1 MIGRIVERSA
11 FYLLLFAALALAA
24 FLSSRYNLVW
34 DASDRGRNTLSAA
47 SQRLLETLD
56 APLSVQVFIPRA
68 HPLRDDI
75 AEVLARYARL
85 RPDIE
90 VSYVDPDIEPALA
103 RQLGV
108 SASGEI
114 RLRYRDRE
122 EVLRT
127 VSEEALSNA
136 IQRLAKAREHLLLTL
151 DGHGER
157 GIEGA
162 ANHDW
167 GAFGRELKAKGYAFS
182 PINLTTH
189 PAVPDNASLLVVA
202 SPQVPLLPGETALI
216 VDYLQR
222 GGNLLWLREPGEA
235 RGLAKVSSLLG
246 IEFLPG
252 VLVDANGA
260 NLGLDDPRLALAAAY
275 PSHPATAGFELLTL
289 FPHAAAMEIT
299 PREGW
304 EAAPLIMTH
313 SNSWNETGAIEGE
326 IAPDRDEEQAGPLVL
341 GVALARQ
348 LEGGEQRVVVIGDGD
363 FLSNA
368 YLGNGGNLDLGVNL
382 VRWLA
387 GEDALLEIP
396 VRIAGDQALQLSK
409 QAGLLI
415 ALFSLLIGPLVLF
428 AGGLM
433 VWRRRQRR

>member
-1 MIGRIVERSA
+1 MIGRIVERSV
-11 FYLLLFAALALAA
+11 FYILLGGALLLAA
-24 FLSSRYNLVW
+24 FLTSRYHLAW
-34 DASDRGRNTLSAA
+34 DVSDRGRNTLSPV

-56 APLSVQVFIPRA
+56 APLSVRVFIPRA

-75 AEVLARYARL
+75 AEVLARYERL

-90 VSYVDPDIEPALA
+90 VSYVDPDIEPTLA

-108 SASGEI
+108 SASGELRI
-114 RLRYRDRE
+114 RYRDRE

-136 IQRLAKAREHLLLTL
+136 IQRLAKRGDSLLLTL

-157 GIEGA
+157 NIQGA

-167 GAFGRELKAKGYAFS
+167 GAFGRELRAKGYAFS

-189 PAVPDNASLLVVA
+189 PAVPDNAALLVVA
-202 SPQVPLLPGETALI
+202 SPQVSLLPGEAALI
-216 VDYLQR
+216 LRHLER
-222 GGNLLWLREPGEA
+222 GGNLLWLREPEEE
-235 RGLAKVSSLLG
+235 RGLGQVASVLG

-252 VLVDANGA
+252 ILVDANGA
-260 NLGLDDPRLALAAAY
+260 TLGLDDPRLVLAAGY
-275 PSHPATAGFELLTL
+275 PSHPATTGFELITL
-289 FPHAAAMEIT
+289 FPHAAAVKVN
-299 PREGW
+299 PPEGW
-304 EAAPLIMTH
+304 EAAPLILTH
-313 SNSWNETGAIEGE
+313 SNSWNETGPIDSE
-326 IAPDRDEEQAGPLVL
+326 IAPDHEGEQGGPLVL
-341 GVALARQ
+341 GAALVRQ
-348 LEGGEQRVVVIGDGD
+348 REGGEQRVAVIGDGD

-387 GEDALLEIP
+387 NEDALLEIP
-396 VRIAGDQALQLSK
+396 SRIAGDRNLQLSK

-415 ALFSLLIGPLVLF
+415 ALFALLIGPLALF
-428 AGGLM
+428 TTGLM
-433 VWRRRQRR
+433 IWRRRQRR